1 MKKSKSEKTKSVQGL
16 QEENIPE
23 TLPVLSLMSSII
35 FPHDVLSLEIARK
48 LNLNTIK
55 NRVSEGGLVALVL
68 QKDLSKSEI
77 SSKNLSRVGV
87 ACRVINKM
95 NLTNNTVQA
104 VFQGIIR
111 IEIEK
116 IIKTVPCI
124 VAKVKPIFCPDEKSK
139 EITLIIRKVMQ
150 YFEELVSLDEKYPKE
165 LITILKRNIQGP
177 CRFDLVATYSN
188 FAITEKQKILEV
200 LNCRERL
207 LKLASM
213 LGMEVK
219 KLKIESDI
227 IGKIEQD
234 LDKSQKEYF
243 LRQQLKIIKK
253 ELGEEEPQEIEI
265 KNLIKNHDIVLS
277 Y

>member
-139 EITLIIRKVMQ
+139 EITLIIRKVNK
-150 YFEELVSLDEKYPKE
+150 YFNEQVSFCGNN
-165 LITILKRNIQGP
+165 LKH
-177 CRFDLVATYSN
+177 
-188 FAITEKQKILEV
+188 
-200 LNCRERL
+200 RL
-207 LKLASM
+207 T
-213 LGMEVK
+213 
-219 KLKIESDI
+219 
-227 IGKIEQD
+227 
-234 LDKSQKEYF
+234 
-243 LRQQLKIIKK
+243 
-253 ELGEEEPQEIEI
+253 
-265 KNLIKNHDIVLS
+265 
-277 Y
+277 

>member
-23 TLPVLSLMSSII
+23 TLP
-35 FPHDVLSLEIARK
+35 VLSLEIARK

-165 LITILKRNIQGP
+165 LTILKRNI
-177 CRFDLVATYSN
+177 
-188 FAITEKQKILEV
+188 
-200 LNCRERL
+200 
-207 LKLASM
+207 
-213 LGMEVK
+213 
-219 KLKIESDI
+219 
-227 IGKIEQD
+227 
-234 LDKSQKEYF
+234 
-243 LRQQLKIIKK
+243 
-253 ELGEEEPQEIEI
+253 
-265 KNLIKNHDIVLS
+265 
-277 Y
+277 